1 MSEFRLHGANPD
13 KLYKSFGI
21 EMPRRVIDFSTN
33 TNALPWTG
41 SLDLDLPELLAN
53 YPDDESSA
61 LRELLAVRNGCLPD
75 EILITNGSNEAVYL
89 LAAHFAEARRNFLLQ
104 PVYGEYARALGAA
117 GARVKDIFSF
127 AELEDGQGLL
137 WLCNPCNPTGAWIS
151 AETMAEALESCPGV
165 RFIVDEAYIDFLTVD
180 GKRLNPACYGGRL
193 IIMRSL
199 TKLFHLCG
207 ARVGYVIADGGT
219 IRQLKGRQP
228 TWSVNAVAQAAALAF
243 LQDESYPVRTSEFYR
258 AETPR
263 FMGLIRNAGFN
274 ALPTSVNFFLV
285 ETDCDRKLIDFLLRR
300 GLVVRHTRN
309 FAGLDGRY
317 VRIATRLPREN
328 DELAAALAA
337 FLS

>member
-21 EMPRRVIDFSTN
+21 EMPRRIIDFSTN

-41 SLDLDLPELLAN
+41 TLSLDLPGLLAN

-61 LRELLAVRNGCLPD
+61 LRELLADRNGCSPD

-89 LAAHFAEARRNFLLQ
+89 LAAHFAEAQHNFLLQ

-127 AELEDGQGLL
+127 AELEGEQGLL
-137 WLCNPCNPTGAWIS
+137 WLCNPCNPTGVWIS
-151 AETMAEALESCPGV
+151 TEAMTEALERYRDV
-165 RFIVDEAYIDFLTVD
+165 RFIIDEAYIDFLTIEAR
-180 GKRLNPACYGGRL
+180 KLSPAGYNGNL

-207 ARVGYVIADGGT
+207 ARVGYVIADSGT

-228 TWSVNAVAQAAALAF
+228 TWSVNAVAQAAAFAF
-243 LQDESYPVRTSEFYR
+243 LQDESYPVQTSEFYR
-258 AETPR
+258 IETPR
-263 FMGLIRNAGFN
+263 FREMIRNAGFN
-274 ALPTSVNFFLV
+274 VLPTSVNFFLV

-317 VRIATRLPREN
+317 VRVATRLPREN
-328 DELAAALAA
+328 EELAEALAE
-337 FLS
+337 FRS

>member
-21 EMPRRVIDFSTN
+21 EMPGRVIDFSTN
-33 TNALPWTG
+33 TNVLPWTG
-41 SLDLDLPELLAN
+41 SLDLDLSRLLAN
-53 YPDDESSA
+53 YPDDESTA
-61 LRELLAVRNGCLPD
+61 LRELLAARNGCSPD

-89 LAAHFAEARRNFLLQ
+89 LAAHFADAGRNFLLQ

-117 GARVKDIFSF
+117 GALVKDIFSF
-127 AELEDGQGLL
+127 AELEHEQGVL
-137 WLCNPCNPTGAWIS
+137 WLCNPCNPTGEWVG
-151 AETMAEALESCPGV
+151 AEAMTGALERHRDV
-165 RFIVDEAYIDFLTVD
+165 RFIIDEAYIDFLTVE
-180 GKRLNPACYGGRL
+180 GGRL
-193 IIMRSL
+193 SPAGYGGSLIVMRSL

-207 ARVGYVIADGGT
+207 ARLGYVIADSGT

-228 TWSVNAVAQAAALAF
+228 TWSVNAVAQAAAFAF
-243 LQDESYPVRTSEFYR
+243 LQDESYPARTSEFYR

-263 FMGLIRNAGFN
+263 FREMIKSAGFDV
-274 ALPTSVNFFLV
+274 LPTSVNFFLV

-328 DELAAALAA
+328 EELAAALAE
-337 FLS
+337 FRL